1 MNIYEFFYN
10 TFFSIFSFIIIF
22 VIIIPTILYH
32 LGLYYILIGYLPN
45 VDLIATVIT
54 KWGGPFNLWH
64 SLYPDSVDTYA
75 KFFTST
81 IINYFALI
89 GLTYIVAKEA
99 YDNNDIFVGWSM
111 AFVMCLITYLLPS
124 KFIFFIMSKLVE
136 YTNSKLISI
145 ISGVIMVILI
155 IFLESKLIEHF
166 HPILIKLGKLI
177 LTVPSKI
184 INIL

>member
-1 MNIYEFFYN
+1 MNISEFFYN

-54 KWGGPFNLWH
+54 IWGGPFNLWH
-64 SLYPDSVDTYA
+64 SLYPDSVDTNA

-99 YDNNDIFVGWSM
+99 YDNHDIFVGWSM

-124 KFIFFIMSKLVE
+124 KLIFFIMSAFPNKPFL
-136 YTNSKLISI
+136 SI
-145 ISGVIMVILI
+145 LLGFFTVTLI
-155 IFLESKLIEHF
+155 ILFEAFIIKYFQQYIIIFSKYILHF
-166 HPILIKLGKLI
+166 PKFFSI
-177 LTVPSKI
+177 
-184 INIL
+184 